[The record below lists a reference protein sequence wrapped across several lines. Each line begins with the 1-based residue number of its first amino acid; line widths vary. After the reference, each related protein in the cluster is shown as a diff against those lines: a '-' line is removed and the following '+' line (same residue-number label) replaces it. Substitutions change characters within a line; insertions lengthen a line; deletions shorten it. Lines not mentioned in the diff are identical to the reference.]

1 MNDGAPNI
9 YASALVAPSSPD
21 RMSLMTLYFLDE
33 IDEHRTFSEI
43 WDKVNGAVP
52 HNEYIDEMVA
62 MSMSQ
67 IDGIVQPEFASP
79 FDLFEVFSIEVPEE
93 I

>member
-67 IDGIVQPEFASP
+67 TDGIV
-79 FDLFEVFSIEVPEE
+79 
-93 I
+93 